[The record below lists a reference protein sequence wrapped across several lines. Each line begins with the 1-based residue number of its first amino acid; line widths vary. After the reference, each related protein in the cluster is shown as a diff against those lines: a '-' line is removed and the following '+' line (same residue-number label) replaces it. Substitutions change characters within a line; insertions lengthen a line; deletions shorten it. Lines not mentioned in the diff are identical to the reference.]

1 MKGFI
6 GAVTFAFVLL
16 CTIVCCAI
24 CIEKIPVGY
33 EGVVYSMNGGV
44 QEETLKQGWHLVSP
58 TKHVKEFTVSNEQL
72 VLSKDKRD
80 GSEEDDSF
88 SVSTADNANIDI
100 SFQMTYKFIP
110 EKIVSTYKNFK
121 GMDGSDI
128 VNQRVK
134 TVLKSK
140 ISEVTTNH
148 TMMDIYSGDRAT
160 INHKITEYLNEEF
173 GNAYGIHVIDASI
186 IDVHPDAKLQETID
200 NRVTAMQKKQQ
211 AEAEQE
217 TIKVQ
222 NNTKILQ
229 AKADAEAKKIAAEG
243 EAEANRI
250 ISESLTDEVL
260 KQMYY
265 EKWNGVLPNTIAGN
279 STGVMITN

>member
-1 MKGFI
+1 MVARRMI
-6 GAVTFAFVLL
+6 L
-16 CTIVCCAI
+16 
-24 CIEKIPVGY
+24 
-33 EGVVYSMNGGV
+33 
-44 QEETLKQGWHLVSP
+44 
-58 TKHVKEFTVSNEQL
+58 
-72 VLSKDKRD
+72 
-80 GSEEDDSF
+80 
-88 SVSTADNANIDI
+88 STADNANIDI

-173 GNAYGIHVIDASI
+173 GNAYGINVIDASI

>member
-44 QEETLKQGWHLVSP
+44 QEQTLKQGWHLVSP

-173 GNAYGIHVIDASI
+173 GNSYGINVIDASI

>member
-44 QEETLKQGWHLVSP
+44 QEQTLKQGWHLVSP

-222 NNTKILQ
+222 NNTKIMQ

-250 ISESLTDEVL
+250 ISASLTDEVL

>member
-44 QEETLKQGWHLVSP
+44 QEQTLKQGWHLVSP
-58 TKHVKEFTVSNEQL
+58 TKHVKKFTVSNEQL

-250 ISESLTDEVL
+250 ISASLTDEVL

>member
-173 GNAYGIHVIDASI
+173 GNSYGINVIDASI

>member
-6 GAVTFAFVLL
+6 GAVTFAFVLF

-44 QEETLKQGWHLVSP
+44 QEQTLKQGWHLVSP

>member
-44 QEETLKQGWHLVSP
+44 QEQTLKQGWHLVSP

>member
-44 QEETLKQGWHLVSP
+44 QEQTLKQGWHLVSP

-222 NNTKILQ
+222 NNTKLLQ